1 MSRWLTTSSW
11 LTTAHPRERS
21 FNVSDDSYEAAENRE
36 SPKDDDVQ
44 GHAFEA
50 TEATE
55 EPDVEGH
62 RLSQAT
68 EATEATE

>member
-1 MSRWLTTSSW
+1 M
-11 LTTAHPRERS
+11 
-21 FNVSDDSYEAAENRE
+21 SDDSYEAAENRE

-50 TEATE
+50 TEAME